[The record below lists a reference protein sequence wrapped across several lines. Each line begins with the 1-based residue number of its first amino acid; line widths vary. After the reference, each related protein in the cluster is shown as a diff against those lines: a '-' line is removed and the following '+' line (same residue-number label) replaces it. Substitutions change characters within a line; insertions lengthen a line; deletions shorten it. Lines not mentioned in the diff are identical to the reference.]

1 MKKFLRKFPFFYFLK
16 SIILPIDS
24 TEKRVIRG
32 NLIKY
37 FLFCIRDKSKFIIVS
52 SFPSSGWNYFNK
64 VINEYINLKND
75 EKNTENFLTI
85 DGSAALK
92 NEKLEE
98 YFMMNTH
105 YCFFEIPFFFSGK
118 VTKNYKIIISRNYVS
133 TLYSYYKKYKRVD
146 SFEEFIKNGNS
157 LKRIV
162 DFYNSW
168 SENLVKS
175 EKFEILKYENL
186 RNEPLKEFKKAT
198 NILFNV
204 KINDNDLLQAIEKYD
219 FDLEK
224 KRKIQKKKTDMD
236 MFMGK
241 NDYSDMIEKKTL
253 NYIRNYLKI
262 NLKKKTIDIF
272 NYEI

>member
-186 RNEPLKEFKKAT
+186 RNDPLKEFKKAT

>member
-16 SIILPIDS
+16 SIILPIDN

-92 NEKLEE
+92 KEKLEE

-204 KINDNDLLQAIEKYD
+204 KINDNDLQQAIEKYD

>member
-24 TEKRVIRG
+24 IEKRLIRG

-37 FLFCIRDKSKFIIVS
+37 FLFCIRDKSKFIIIS

-64 VINEYINLKND
+64 VINEYINLKYN
-75 EKNTENFLTI
+75 EKNKQNFLTI
-85 DGSAALK
+85 DGSAALEK
-92 NEKLEE
+92 KKLEE
-98 YFMMNTH
+98 SSMMNTH
-105 YCFFEIPFFFSGK
+105 YCYFEIPFFFSGK
-118 VTKNYKIIISRNYVS
+118 VTKNYKIIISRNYIS
-133 TLYSYYKKYKRVD
+133 TLYSYYKKYKRVE
-146 SFEEFIKNGNS
+146 SFEEFIKKGNS

-175 EKFEILKYENL
+175 KKFVILKYENL
-186 RNEPLKEFKKAT
+186 RNEPLKEFKKAA
-198 NILFNV
+198 NILFND
-204 KINDNDLLQAIEKYD
+204 KINDNDLLRAIEKYD
-219 FDLEK
+219 FELVK
-224 KRKIQKKKTDMD
+224 KRKIQKDKAEID

-241 NDYSDMIEKKTL
+241 NDYSEMIEKKTL
-253 NYIRNYLKI
+253 NYLRNYLKI
-262 NLKKKTIDIF
+262 NLNKETIDIF